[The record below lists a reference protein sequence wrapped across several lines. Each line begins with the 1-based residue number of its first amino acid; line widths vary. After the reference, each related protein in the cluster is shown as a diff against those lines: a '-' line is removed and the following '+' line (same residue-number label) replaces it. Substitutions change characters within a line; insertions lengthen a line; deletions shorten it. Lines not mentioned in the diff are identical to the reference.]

1 MNANIE
7 RMKVEILFDAPL
19 LEAVSDIVTRA
30 GAIGYTLFP
39 ALGGSGRGGRWSQ
52 DGMSHADT
60 KIMLLTIAT
69 ETAAAAIV
77 RGLEPL
83 LDSHGMIVMTSQI
96 AVVREGKF

>member
-1 MNANIE
+1 MSAVTD
-7 RMKVEILFDAPL
+7 RMKIEILFDAPL

-30 GAIGYTLFP
+30 GASGYTLFP

-60 KIMLLTIAT
+60 KVMLLTIAT
-69 ETAAAAIV
+69 EEAAAAIV

-83 LDSHGMIVMTSQI
+83 LNSHGMILMTSRV